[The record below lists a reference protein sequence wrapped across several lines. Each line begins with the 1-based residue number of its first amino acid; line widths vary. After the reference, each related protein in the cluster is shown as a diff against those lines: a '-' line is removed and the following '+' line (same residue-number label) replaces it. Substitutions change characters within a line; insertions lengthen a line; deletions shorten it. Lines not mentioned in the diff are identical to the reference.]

1 MDSRLR
7 DARSRQTT
15 TKQAMRDVSA
25 YLADLSAVLDALPRE
40 PLAQITQLLLDAA
53 RKGRT
58 VFIFGNGG
66 SAATASHLACD
77 LAKTAHMPGQPRV
90 RALALT
96 DNVPLLTAW
105 GNDDSYEVIFAE
117 QVRTFVRWRDIVVAI
132 SASGNSPNVLAGV
145 EVAREAGAVVVGIT
159 GFGGGKLQA
168 LCDICLV
175 VPSHDYGPVEDL
187 HMIFVHA
194 ITAALKAAGS
204 RAQAQEDTAADV
216 VAASETHA
224 MNSGDAV
231 NGAPVVI
238 LADGANAQPAAVADG
253 AP

>member
-1 MDSRLR
+1 MDGRVR
-7 DARSRQTT
+7 KTAKVRQIPSGQT
-15 TKQAMRDVSA
+15 MSDVSA
-25 YLADLSAVLDALPRE
+25 YLADLSQVLDALPRE
-40 PLAQITQLLLDAA
+40 PLAQIAQLLLDAG
-53 RKGRT
+53 REERT

-77 LAKTAHMPGQPRV
+77 LAKTASMPGQPRL

-105 GNDDSYEVIFAE
+105 GNDDSYDVVFAE
-117 QVRTFVRWRDIVVAI
+117 QLRTFVRWRDVVIAI
-132 SASGNSPNVLAGV
+132 SASGNSPNVLRGV

-194 ITAALKAAGS
+194 ITATLKAAG
-204 RAQAQEDTAADV
+204 RRNVADI
-216 VAASETHA
+216 A
-224 MNSGDAV
+224 
-231 NGAPVVI
+231 
-238 LADGANAQPAAVADG
+238 LAAVDSVDSVGQQTAVG
-253 AP
+253 H

>member
-1 MDSRLR
+1 MDDRILR
-7 DARSRQTT
+7 ATRTHTPVRAQT
-15 TKQAMRDVSA
+15 MSDISA
-25 YLADLSAVLDALPRE
+25 YLADLSQVLTTLPRE
-40 PLAQITQLLLDAA
+40 PLAQVVQLLLEAGQDE
-53 RKGRT
+53 RT
-58 VFIFGNGG
+58 IFIFGNGG

-77 LAKTAHMPGQPRV
+77 LAKTASMPGMPRL

-105 GNDDSYEVIFAE
+105 GNDASYELVFAE
-117 QVRTFVRWRDIVVAI
+117 QLRTFVRTRDVVIAI

-175 VPSHDYGPVEDL
+175 VPSNEYGPVEDL

-194 ITAALKAAGS
+194 VTATLRAVGS
-204 RAQAQEDTAADV
+204 RDVALAQDDT
-216 VAASETHA
+216 VAERQ
-224 MNSGDAV
+224 
-231 NGAPVVI
+231 VI
-238 LADGANAQPAAVADG
+238 GG
-253 AP
+253 

>member
-7 DARSRQTT
+7 DARTRQATA
-15 TKQAMRDVSA
+15 KQALRDVSD
-25 YLADLSAVLDALPRE
+25 YLADLSAVLAALPRE
-40 PLAQITQLLLDAA
+40 PLAQTAQLLLDAA
-53 RKGRT
+53 RKGRM

-77 LAKTAHMPGQPRV
+77 LAKTARMPGQPHV

-117 QVRTFVRWRDIVVAI
+117 QLRTFVRWRDIVIAI
-132 SASGNSPNVLAGV
+132 SASGNSPNVLAGARS
-145 EVAREAGAVVVGIT
+145 AREAGAVVVGVT

-194 ITAALKAAGS
+194 ITAALKAAGK
-204 RAQAQEDTAADV
+204 RALAQAQETAAGA
-216 VAASETHA
+216 VAT
-224 MNSGDAV
+224 SGVPVAV
-231 NGAPVVI
+231 
-238 LADGANAQPAAVADG
+238 LADGAVADLT
-253 AP
+253 P

>member
-1 MDSRLR
+1 MDSRMR
-7 DARSRQTT
+7 DARPRQAAAR
-15 TKQAMRDVSA
+15 QALHDVSA
-25 YLADLSAVLDALPRE
+25 YLTDLSAVLDALPRE
-40 PLAQITQLLLDAA
+40 PLAQIAQLLLDAA

-77 LAKTAHMPGQPRV
+77 LAKTARVPGQPRV

-117 QVRTFVRWRDIVVAI
+117 QLRTFVRWRDIVIAI
-132 SASGNSPNVLAGV
+132 SASGNSPNVLAGAV
-145 EVAREAGAVVVGIT
+145 AAREAGAVVVGIT

-168 LCDICLV
+168 LCDVCLV

-194 ITAALKAAGS
+194 VTAALKAAGR
-204 RAQAQEDTAADV
+204 RAVAQEAQEAEAETVAAAHAAD
-216 VAASETHA
+216 AA
-224 MNSGDAV
+224 
-231 NGAPVVI
+231 NGAPVAI
-238 LADGANAQPAAVADG
+238 LADGASAQPGAAADLT
-253 AP
+253 

>member
-7 DARSRQTT
+7 DTRPRQVA
-15 TKQAMRDVSA
+15 TKQALRDVSA
-25 YLADLSAVLDALPRE
+25 YLADLSAVLAALPRA
-40 PLAQITQLLLDAA
+40 PLAQITQLLLDTA

-77 LAKTAHMPGQPRV
+77 LAKTARTPGQPQV

-105 GNDDSYEVIFAE
+105 GNDASYEVIFAE
-117 QVRTFVRWRDIVVAI
+117 QLRAFVRWRDVVIAI
-132 SASGNSPNVLAGV
+132 SASGNSPNVLAGAV
-145 EVAREAGAVVVGIT
+145 VAREAGAVVVGIT

-194 ITAALKAAGS
+194 ITAALKAAGR
-204 RAQAQEDTAADV
+204 RAVAQEAEAVRAVT
-216 VAASETHA
+216 
-224 MNSGDAV
+224 AV
-231 NGAPVVI
+231 NDTSIPVA
-238 LADGANAQPAAVADG
+238 ADGAVADLT
-253 AP
+253 P